1 MPTHQFLV
9 ASYRKDF
16 PWLRT
21 NLRSLQKF
29 SRGFL
34 PPAVVV
40 PPEDEALA
48 RAVVGQVGYGEVQ
61 VKAGPG
67 FGRAQVVM
75 LSGDIHCPGADYVYL
90 TGSDCMAVREFDFSE
105 YWLNGKP
112 LMLFNTWSHLVK
124 HGAPCM
130 SWKAG
135 TEHAL
140 GGTSQGEFMRR
151 LPIVYPRA
159 LYAACRAAVQAR
171 HGDFERYV
179 LHSVNHV
186 RNFSESNVLGEYAFR
201 HMRDVYTW
209 HCLDTAHYLGA
220 FAMTQFWSWGGLG
233 RPSPLHGNKTP
244 QQVIIELL
252 GSL

>member
-1 MPTHQFLV
+1 MATHQFLV
-9 ASYRKDF
+9 ASYRRDF
-16 PWLRT
+16 PWLRE

-34 PPAVVV
+34 PPVAVV

-75 LSGDIHCPGADYVYL
+75 MSGDIHCPKADYVYL
-90 TGSDCMAVREFDFSE
+90 TGSDCMAVRDFDHTE
-105 YWLNGKP
+105 YWLDGKP
-112 LMLFNTWSHLVK
+112 LMLWNTWAHLAK
-124 HGAPCM
+124 YGSPGM
-130 SWKAG
+130 MWKSG
-135 TEHAL
+135 TEAAL
-140 GGTSQGEFMRR
+140 GGVSQGEFMRR
-151 LPIVYPRA
+151 LPICYPRA
-159 LYAACRAAVQAR
+159 LYAACRAAVEAR
-171 HGDFERYV
+171 HGNFERYV

-201 HMRDVYTW
+201 HMQDAYRW
-209 HCLDTAHYLGA
+209 WCLDKEHYLGA
-220 FAMTQFWSWGGLG
+220 FAMRQFWSHGGFG
-233 RPSPLHGNKTP
+233 RPDPNFGGKTP
-244 QQVIIELL
+244 QQVIIETL